1 MNKQN
6 VLLVEDDALLRI
18 GLKSMIDISDDY
30 KIIAEAGTG
39 FDAIVAFKQTNPD
52 MVLLDL
58 VLPDMHGLEVLKALK
73 ANDRN
78 AVVVILTSC
87 DDESVIYETL
97 THGADAYIL
106 KQSGAEEIF
115 TGLTYATH
123 RELFISP
130 KLIKRILHDFLLTQK
145 HKQSIPAFNLLT
157 SREKEIAAHISQGK
171 KSKEISSLLSISN
184 KTVDKHRSNILK
196 KLNIKS
202 CLKLKHFSKYFE

>member
-18 GLKSMIDISDDY
+18 GLKSMIDISDQY
-30 KIIAEAGTG
+30 NIIAEAGNG
-39 FDAIVAFKQTNPD
+39 FDAIIAFKQTTPD
-52 MVLLDL
+52 IVLLDL

-73 ANDRN
+73 ANDRSSI
-78 AVVVILTSC
+78 VVILTTC
-87 DDESVIYETL
+87 DDETIIYDTL
-97 THGADAYIL
+97 RHGADAYIL

-115 TGLTYATH
+115 TGLAYAAN

-130 KLIKRILHDFLLTQK
+130 KLIKRILNDFLLTQK
-145 HKQSIPAFNLLT
+145 HKQSLPAFNLLT
-157 SREKEIAAHISQGK
+157 TREKEIAAYISQGR
-171 KSKEISSLLSISN
+171 KSKEISSILSISN

-202 CLKLKHFSKYFE
+202 CLKLRHFSKHFE